1 MFGFGFSISRVAALA
16 SSKGVVVGPYPLPAG
31 SRWAYATTNGVR
43 AMTNGRPALTL
54 VKVS

>member
-1 MFGFGFSISRVAALA
+1 MALA
-16 SSKGVVVGPYPLPAG
+16 IPSHRILLALGKGVVVGPYPAPSG
-31 SRWAYATTNGVR
+31 TRWAYATTNGAR